1 MTPEEAIE
9 ILWEYHHVKQE
20 LRPADLIFI
29 LGSNDVRVAEY
40 AAELY
45 ARKLAPL
52 LLFSGGMG
60 RFTGEWAVPEAE
72 LFAEAAMKKGVP
84 EDRILIENKSTNTGE
99 NVRFS
104 RTILKKA
111 GIPDPASLIAL
122 QNRTWSGVRWLRSR
136 PSGRKRRWRS
146 APLPSLSGNT

>member
-45 ARKLAPL
+45 ARKRAPL

-72 LFAEAAMKKGVP
+72 KPNISENCWQKKTG
-84 EDRILIENKSTNTGE
+84 RAGKS
-99 NVRFS
+99 
-104 RTILKKA
+104 
-111 GIPDPASLIAL
+111 
-122 QNRTWSGVRWLRSR
+122 
-136 PSGRKRRWRS
+136 
-146 APLPSLSGNT
+146 

>member
-45 ARKLAPL
+45 ARKLAL
-52 LLFSGGMG
+52 ALFRRDGAFYRGMG
-60 RFTGEWAVPEAE
+60 R
-72 LFAEAAMKKGVP
+72 
-84 EDRILIENKSTNTGE
+84 
-99 NVRFS
+99 
-104 RTILKKA
+104 A
-111 GIPDPASLIAL
+111 G
-122 QNRTWSGVRWLRSR
+122 SGTLC
-136 PSGRKRRWRS
+136 
-146 APLPSLSGNT
+146 

>member
-45 ARKLAPL
+45 ARKLAPRKTV
-52 LLFSGGMG
+52 S
-60 RFTGEWAVPEAE
+60 
-72 LFAEAAMKKGVP
+72 
-84 EDRILIENKSTNTGE
+84 S
-99 NVRFS
+99 
-104 RTILKKA
+104 LKINLPTPGK
-111 GIPDPASLIAL
+111 
-122 QNRTWSGVRWLRSR
+122 T
-136 PSGRKRRWRS
+136 S
-146 APLPSLSGNT
+146 AFPVQS

>member
-72 LFAEAAMKKGVP
+72 LFAEAAMKRECRKTV
-84 EDRILIENKSTNTGE
+84 S
-99 NVRFS
+99 S
-104 RTILKKA
+104 LKINLPTPGK
-111 GIPDPASLIAL
+111 
-122 QNRTWSGVRWLRSR
+122 T
-136 PSGRKRRWRS
+136 S
-146 APLPSLSGNT
+146 AFPVQS